1 MPIIHWI
8 HKFLL
13 WTCQVS
19 AVSTILTL
27 NSPVTSDILLEEAIS
42 SSHSGI
48 TKDTSWRTW
57 EQHLLPIPI
66 FSAYFGASGKSAE
79 SVHSTE
85 SPGYSLLSLIDC
97 TQAAEATI
105 PRDRLFALLS
115 FANDLVSEE
124 RQQFQPD
131 YYEILD
137 WKIFRRH
144 VSILV
149 EKDQYMVVLLRSAT
163 KPADPKVPS
172 WICSLFTPVP
182 TLTILVL
189 PLGIVDSGFYNA
201 GGSSRVNLR
210 FGYLDELLIVS
221 GGVVDTIE
229 RVAAPPAPAPHL
241 INQGVISR
249 HQKLARSSMK

>member
-1 MPIIHWI
+1 
-8 HKFLL
+8 
-13 WTCQVS
+13 V
-19 AVSTILTL
+19 
-27 NSPVTSDILLEEAIS
+27 
-42 SSHSGI
+42 
-48 TKDTSWRTW
+48 
-57 EQHLLPIPI
+57 
-66 FSAYFGASGKSAE
+66 SGKSAE

-124 RQQFQPD
+124 RQQLQPD

-182 TLTILVL
+182 TLTILML
-189 PLGIVDSGFYNA
+189 PLGTVDSGFYNA

-210 FGYLDELLIVS
+210 FGYLDDLLIVS

-229 RVAAPPAPAPHL
+229 RVATSPPHL

>member
-1 MPIIHWI
+1 MPISQCWTKCELFYTSFALITLPIIHWI
-8 HKFLL
+8 YEFLL

-19 AVSTILTL
+19 AVSTILTP
-27 NSPVTSDILLEEAIS
+27 NSPATSDILLEEAIS

-57 EQHLLPIPI
+57 EQRLLPIPI
-66 FSAYFGASGKSAE
+66 FSAYFGVPGKSAE

-124 RQQFQPD
+124 RQQLQPD

-149 EKDQYMVVLLRSAT
+149 EKDQYLVVLLRSAT
-163 KPADPKVPS
+163 KRR
-172 WICSLFTPVP
+172 T
-182 TLTILVL
+182 
-189 PLGIVDSGFYNA
+189 
-201 GGSSRVNLR
+201 
-210 FGYLDELLIVS
+210 
-221 GGVVDTIE
+221 
-229 RVAAPPAPAPHL
+229 
-241 INQGVISR
+241 
-249 HQKLARSSMK
+249 